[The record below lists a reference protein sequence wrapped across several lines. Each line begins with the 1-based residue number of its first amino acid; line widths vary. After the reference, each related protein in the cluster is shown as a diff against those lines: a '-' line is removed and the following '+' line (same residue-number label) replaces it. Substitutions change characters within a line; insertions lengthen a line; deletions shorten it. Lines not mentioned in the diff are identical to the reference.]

1 MKKAILFALALLSAQ
16 VVSAQKRVFPN
27 TFNNN
32 IKAGVTTILFG
43 SGDLKGLNYY
53 NEYNRKLNKY
63 FTLAPSVQFGFGS
76 ASSPVYV
83 SNPRSGA
90 PYVDELRFS
99 KGSAALDVN
108 LYASPWRYERS
119 KLRLG
124 VGPSLRFVSDSSP
137 NFYGVY
143 YPGSLKEF
151 PEIFDYII
159 DAPRYDRPQNYLTV
173 GYSLIAE
180 GELNVSRRCNLGAR
194 AAFQNYLSGE
204 TTLTLGVNFG
214 YRF

>member
-1 MKKAILFALALLSAQ
+1 MKKTMLFGLLLLAGNVIYAQ
-16 VVSAQKRVFPN
+16 RAVFPN
-27 TFNNN
+27 TYRNN

-43 SGDLKGLNYY
+43 SGDLTGFNYY
-53 NEYNRKLNKY
+53 NEYNHKLNNY
-63 FTLAPSVQFGFGS
+63 LTVAPSVQFGFGS
-76 ASSPVYV
+76 ASSPIYV
-83 SNPRSGA
+83 SNPRNGV

-108 LYASPWRYERS
+108 LYASPWRFERS
-119 KLRLG
+119 KVRLG
-124 VGPSLRFVSDSSP
+124 VGPSLRFISDSSP

-143 YPGSLKEF
+143 YRGSLKEF
-151 PEIFDYII
+151 PEIFDYIM

-180 GELNVSRRCNLGAR
+180 GELNVSDRCNLGAR
-194 AAFQNYLSGE
+194 AAFQGYASGE
-204 TTLTLGVNFG
+204 TTLMLGVNFG